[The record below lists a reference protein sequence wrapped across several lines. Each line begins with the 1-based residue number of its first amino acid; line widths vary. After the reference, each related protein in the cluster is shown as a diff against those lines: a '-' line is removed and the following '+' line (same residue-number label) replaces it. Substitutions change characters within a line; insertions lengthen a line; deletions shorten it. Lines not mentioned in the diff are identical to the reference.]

1 MLLVK
6 TFTEFISSTTSDSL
20 AFLAIASNSDFIV
33 TKFSGLIPNASTS
46 FFRSVIALCKLVI
59 SAKFALSS
67 ILLLFDSV

>member
-6 TFTEFISSTTSDSL
+6 TFTEFISSTTSDLL
-20 AFLAIASNSDFIV
+20 ALLAIASNSDFIV
-33 TKFSGLIPNASTS
+33 TKFSGPIPNASTS
-46 FFRSVIALCKLVI
+46 FLSSVIALRKLVI